1 MQGRRRHS
9 QGRRGMDSCDA
20 GGDAMRFIGTG
31 QGDIK
36 SEKSEEER
44 MQRGHAFEV
53 YIVDADNF
61 CLGSWVWAACS
72 EQGRPLVGLVREGR
86 HR

>member
-1 MQGRRRHS
+1 
-9 QGRRGMDSCDA
+9 MDSCGSDA
-20 GGDAMRFIGTG
+20 GGDAMRFIGTS
-31 QGDIK
+31 QSDIK

-53 YIVDADNF
+53 YIVDAEYF
-61 CLGSWVWAACS
+61 LPWWAAFS
-72 EQGRPLVGLVREGR
+72 ETGSRPLVSLVRNEGR

>member
-1 MQGRRRHS
+1 
-9 QGRRGMDSCDA
+9 MDSCDA

-31 QGDIK
+31 QSDIK
-36 SEKSEEER
+36 SERSEEER

-61 CLGSWVWAACS
+61 CLGCGQPAAS
-72 EQGRPLVGLVREGR
+72 REGR
-86 HR
+86 